1 MARAAV
7 KAKQAQAAQ
16 AQVAVKPSRKQRK
29 HASGGNP
36 NQDLFFQRLRR
47 KQKWVFFGLALV
59 FAISFILLGVGSGN
73 GGGLQQMFNS
83 IGLFGGD
90 DPVAKAQ
97 AETKSTDPATQAKG
111 YKDLADAYTAQNNP
125 TLAISSL
132 ETYLRLK
139 KKDSAGWAQL
149 AQLKKGQAEKAV
161 GVYQQVQQA
170 IQLSAPGSIFQPS
183 GPLASKLGTN
193 PIDEY
198 YRKQYEAQLSPL
210 AKTINTDYTDSLAA
224 YKQSAKYADPQ
235 NANLYFEVYLAA
247 QKTGSTADQLSALK
261 SYVALN
267 PTSPNLK
274 QIEAICKSLKGSCVP
289 KTTK

>member
-7 KAKQAQAAQ
+7 KAKQAQTAQ

-73 GGGLQQMFNS
+73 GSGLQQMIN
-83 IGLFGGD
+83 GLGIFGNGN
-90 DPVAKAQ
+90 DPIAAAQKDVKAGK
-97 AETKSTDPATQAKG
+97 AIG
-111 YKDLADAYTAQNNP
+111 YKELADAYTSQNNP

-149 AQLKKGQAEKAV
+149 AQLEKSQAEKAA
-161 GVYQQVQQA
+161 GDYQQVQQA
-170 IQLSAPGSIFQPS
+170 MSLEAPGSIFQPS

-193 PIDEY
+193 PVDEY
-198 YRKQYEAQLSPL
+198 YRQQLQGQLSEL
-210 AKTINTDYTDSLAA
+210 YKTVTTAYGRSLDG
-224 YKQSAKYADPQ
+224 YKQAAKFADPQ
-235 NANLYFEVYLAA
+235 NALLYYEVYLAA
-247 QKTGSTADQLSALK
+247 QKTGSTKDELFGLK
-261 SYVALN
+261 KYVELN
-267 PTSPNLK
+267 PTTPNLK